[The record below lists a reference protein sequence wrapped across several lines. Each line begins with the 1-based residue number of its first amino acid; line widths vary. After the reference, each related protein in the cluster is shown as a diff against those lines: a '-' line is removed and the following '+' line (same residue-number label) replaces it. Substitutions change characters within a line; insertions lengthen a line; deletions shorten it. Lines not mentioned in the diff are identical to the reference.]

1 MSEFTEGIK
10 RAIRF
15 RIGQMVSRILLTA
28 IDDTGLDARGSVS
41 HQRVDGDTF
50 ASGGTNRNA
59 SRFQDYGVTSVPLVG
74 SEGIALQI
82 GGSQSRLAIINVDD
96 PRHRP
101 TNLAPGE
108 VQIYTDEGL
117 VLHAKRG
124 RIVELAGN
132 AIAIDAGSGDADITA
147 SGAINIDAGSGDA
160 DINASGAVNIGGTT
174 VVITGTI
181 TLEGKAW
188 ATHTHSADVLLGGS
202 INSPAGIAGGP
213 CTGATGPP
221 L

>member
-132 AIAIDAGSGDADITA
+132 AIAIDAGSGDADI
-147 SGAINIDAGSGDA
+147 
-160 DINASGAVNIGGTT
+160 NASGAVNIGGTT

-188 ATHTHSADVLLGGS
+188 ATHTHSAEVLSGGS

>member
-1 MSEFTEGIK
+1 MSELTEGLK

-28 IDDTGLDARGSVS
+28 IDDTGLDVKGSVS

-59 SRFQDYGVTSVPLVG
+59 TRFQDYGVTSVPLIG
-74 SEGIALQI
+74 AEGLALQV
-82 GGSQSRLAIINVDD
+82 GGSPSRLAVVNVDD

-132 AIAIDAGSGDADITA
+132 AIGIDAGSGNADL
-147 SGAINIDAGSGDA
+147 
-160 DINASGAVNIGGTT
+160 NASGAVNIGGMT
-174 VVITGTI
+174 VVITGTTTI
-181 TLEGKAW
+181 EGTAW
-188 ATHTHSADVLLGGS
+188 AGHTHSVGTIAAPAGGS
-202 INSPAGIAGGP
+202 YPGAGCLGNTGGVV
-213 CTGATGPP
+213 
-221 L
+221 

>member
-1 MSEFTEGIK
+1 VIGGLVSELTEGLK

-28 IDDTGLDARGSVS
+28 IDDTGLDVKGSVS

-59 SRFQDYGVTSVPLVG
+59 TRFQDYGVTSVPLIG
-74 SEGIALQI
+74 AEGLALQV
-82 GGSQSRLAIINVDD
+82 GGSPSRLAVVNVDD

-132 AIAIDAGSGDADITA
+132 AID
-147 SGAINIDAGSGDA
+147 IDAGSGDA

-188 ATHTHSADVLLGGS
+188 ASHTHSGTSV
-202 INSPAGIAGGP
+202 ISPAGTLGGA

>member
-101 TNLAPGE
+101 TNLAAGE

-132 AIAIDAGSGDADITA
+132 AIAIDAGSGNADL
-147 SGAINIDAGSGDA
+147 
-160 DINASGAVNIGGTT
+160 NASAAVNIDGAT
-174 VVITGTI
+174 VVITGSI

-188 ATHTHSADVLLGGS
+188 ATHTHSAALTVLDSTGT
-202 INSPAGIAGGP
+202 A
-213 CTGATGPP
+213 CTGSTGPP

>member
-132 AIAIDAGSGDADITA
+132 AIAIDAE
-147 SGAINIDAGSGDA
+147 SGDA

-188 ATHTHSADVLLGGS
+188 ASHTHSAEILSGGS

>member
-132 AIAIDAGSGDADITA
+132 AIAIDAESG
-147 SGAINIDAGSGDA
+147 NA

-188 ATHTHSADVLLGGS
+188 ATHTHSAEVLSGGS

>member
-132 AIAIDAGSGDADITA
+132 AIAIDAGSGDADI
-147 SGAINIDAGSGDA
+147 
-160 DINASGAVNIGGTT
+160 NASGAVNIGGTT

-188 ATHTHSADVLLGGS
+188 ASHTHSADVLSGGS

>member
-1 MSEFTEGIK
+1 MSELTEGLK

-28 IDDTGLDARGSVS
+28 IDDTGLDVKGSVS

-59 SRFQDYGVTSVPLVG
+59 TRFQDYGVTSVPLIG
-74 SEGIALQI
+74 AEGLALQV
-82 GGSQSRLAIINVDD
+82 GGSPSRLAVVNVDD

-124 RIVELAGN
+124 RIVELAGT
-132 AIAIDAGSGDADITA
+132 AIDIDAGSGNADL
-147 SGAINIDAGSGDA
+147 
-160 DINASGAVNIGGTT
+160 NASGAVNIGGMT
-174 VVITGTI
+174 VVITGTTTI
-181 TLEGKAW
+181 EGTAW
-188 ATHTHSADVLLGGS
+188 AGHTHSVGTIAAPAGGS
-202 INSPAGIAGGP
+202 YPGAGCLGNTGGVV
-213 CTGATGPP
+213 
-221 L
+221 